1 MELGGAE
8 QSESK
13 HKILEGT
20 RTSRSPKTFSRVRP
34 WLDKPCPA
42 SRKGPI
48 RSIVHDARPRP
59 CQLTD
64 RSARLGRR
72 RERQGDFCS
81 LREG

>member
-42 SRKGPI
+42 SRGAQFV
-48 RSIVHDARPRP
+48 RSSMMLARG
-59 CQLTD
+59 LV
-64 RSARLGRR
+64 S
-72 RERQGDFCS
+72 
-81 LREG
+81 